1 MQADEQD
8 QGCECL
14 WIGFQYFSCMRRFQA
29 MMAFAGLRWGGR
41 NLGVGSP
48 YPALLE
54 MQADWPGRKVV
65 ALGLANDWGA
75 R

>member
-1 MQADEQD
+1 MPLD
-8 QGCECL
+8 
-14 WIGFQYFSCMRRFQA
+14 WISVFQLHATISGYDGFRGPS
-29 MMAFAGLRWGGR
+29 LGGR

>member
-29 MMAFAGLRWGGR
+29 MMAFAGLRWGAQ
-41 NLGVGSP
+41 LGGGL
-48 YPALLE
+48 ALSRSLGDASGLARP
-54 MQADWPGRKVV
+54 QVV